1 MVPLQVL
8 GLFIVQTTAAGCL
21 YFLDPSS
28 IANNTGLQAV
38 GVVLLVLNIA
48 YVLAMLVMIA
58 VFGAATTKHVTLAA
72 FAVLKSSSIKLKHT
86 VSGLSTVSSSFPM
99 SQEMVT
105 NSGLQSQESFY
116 INEVDHR

>member
-8 GLFIVQTTAAGCL
+8 GLFIVQITAAGCL

-38 GVVLLVLNIA
+38 GIVLLVLNTA
-48 YVLAMLVMIA
+48 YVLVMLVMIA
-58 VFGAATTKHVTLAA
+58 VFGAATTKHFTLAA
-72 FAVLKSSSIKLKHT
+72 FAVLKSSSTKLKHT
-86 VSGLSTVSSSFPM
+86 VSGLSTVSSSFPT

-105 NSGLQSQESFY
+105 NSSMQSQESFY
-116 INEVDHR
+116 QRS